1 METEMK
7 NSMDGK
13 TITKETTTWLSK
25 YISNTINNDTVEN
38 QDTLIASDFL
48 VIGPL
53 RNASKLDN

>member
-13 TITKETTTWLSK
+13 TITKETTTSLSK

-38 QDTLIASDFL
+38 QDTLIESDIL

>member
-13 TITKETTTWLSK
+13 TITKETTTSLSK

-38 QDTLIASDFL
+38 QDTLIESDVL
-48 VIGPL
+48 KMGPL
-53 RNASKLDN
+53 KIASEIG